1 MKDPFRALLAF
12 FVGYFL
18 AKTPIM
24 RWVMHILYVVLI
36 VVALCVGWGLHKY
49 EASCPVCKC
58 SVVMEPVAQKVASG
72 VPTFEENLQK
82 ITEKSK

>member
-49 EASCPVCKC
+49 EASCPACVC
-58 SVVMEPVAQKVASG
+58 SVVTVESKVQNTEQKI
-72 VPTFEENLQK
+72 PTFEENLL
-82 ITEKSK
+82 KSTK